1 MIITGYIE
9 SVTPFSYSK
18 ASKTIY
24 KKHVLVTYPFYSLM
38 NKILFTV
45 SDQVQIPEDWSTAYQ
60 FNFEPVTKYLHEKIF
75 TDFYLHEISEVQ
87 QLSAGFTL
95 TIVETHIEKKEIH
108 ILSKEQ
114 VKGRTK
120 NSVEI
125 QTQDN
130 KKLHVFYWEDNH
142 YLTEI
147 NNISTLQLNCRCLQY
162 KNKWINNIEIW
173 RTGMQENFIG
183 SIL

>member
-1 MIITGYIE
+1 M
-9 SVTPFSYSK
+9 
-18 ASKTIY
+18 
-24 KKHVLVTYPFYSLM
+24 
-38 NKILFTV
+38 
-45 SDQVQIPEDWSTAYQ
+45 
-60 FNFEPVTKYLHEKIF
+60 
-75 TDFYLHEISEVQ
+75 HEISEVQ
-87 QLSAGFTL
+87 ELSEGLIL

-108 ILSKEQ
+108 ILSREQ

-120 NSVEI
+120 NTVEI
-125 QTQDN
+125 DTDDN

-147 NNISTLQLNCRCLQY
+147 SDISTLQLNCRCLQY